1 MELQTTIEK
10 VIDPYTTSCL
20 NRNHQHTIDSIFL
33 KKKFDRGFNFG
44 LNSIMSKFY
53 NKIVNGNSL
62 EILKKI
68 PDKTFDL
75 VFADPPYNMQIGE
88 KLKRPDNSKVN
99 GVNDKWDQFS
109 NFKHYD
115 DFCKSWLKECKRIL
129 KDDGTIWVIGT
140 YHNIFRLGYHLQNL
154 NYWILNDVIWRKC
167 NPMPNFRG
175 TRFTNAHETLIW
187 ASKNKKSKYTFNYQS
202 LKCLNDDLQM
212 RSDWTLPICNG
223 KERLKKN
230 GKKIHSTQ
238 KPESLLHRIILATTN
253 KGDTIFDPFLGTGTT
268 AVVAKKL
275 GRNFYGIEKDKKYFK
290 AAQDRINKTKEIADD
305 YLDIVENNKS
315 KPRVPFGSLVELGIL
330 KPGTTLFDT
339 EKKINAK
346 IMIDG
351 SIKYKEAE
359 GSIHKVAAKIMGTE
373 SYNGWTYWY
382 CKINGAT
389 VLIDNLRQKFIS
401 SKRA

>member
-1 MELQTTIEK
+1 
-10 VIDPYTTSCL
+10 
-20 NRNHQHTIDSIFL
+20 
-33 KKKFDRGFNFG
+33 
-44 LNSIMSKFY
+44 MSKFS
-53 NKIVNGNSL
+53 NRIVNGNSL

-99 GVNDKWDQFS
+99 GVNDKWDQFL

-115 DFCKSWLKECKRIL
+115 DFCKSSLKECKRIL
-129 KDDGTIWVIGT
+129 KDNGTIWGIGT

-154 NYWILNDVIWRKC
+154 NYWILNDVIWRKN
-167 NPMPNFRG
+167 NPMPNFKG

-212 RSDWTLPICNG
+212 RSDWMLPICNG
-223 KERLKKN
+223 KERLKKD
-230 GKKIHSTQ
+230 GKKVHSTQ
-238 KPESLLHRIILATTN
+238 KPEALIHRIILATTN
-253 KGDTIFDPFLGTGTT
+253 KGDLIFDPFLGTGTT

-275 GRNFYGIEKDKKYFK
+275 GRQYFGIEKDKKYFL
-290 AAQDRINKTKEIADD
+290 AAYQRINKTNIIKDD
-305 YLDIVENNKS
+305 YLDTLQNNKS
-315 KPRVPFGSLVELGIL
+315 KPRVPFGSLVEMGLI
-330 KPGTTLFDT
+330 KAGTLLFDQ
-339 EKKINAK
+339 KKKYNAK

-351 SIKYKEAE
+351 SLKCQKTE

-373 SYNGWTYWY
+373 SCNGWTYWHY
-382 CKINGAT
+382 QSGNNLKP
-389 VLIDNLRQKFIS
+389 IDKLRERLRPNS
-401 SKRA
+401 